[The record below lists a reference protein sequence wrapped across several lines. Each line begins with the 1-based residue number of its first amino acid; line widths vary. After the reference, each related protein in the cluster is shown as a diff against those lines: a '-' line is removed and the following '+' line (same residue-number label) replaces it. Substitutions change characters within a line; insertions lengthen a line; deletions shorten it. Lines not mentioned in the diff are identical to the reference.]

1 MNKLDTTQII
11 LLVDA
16 VLFLLGV
23 ITFITGIIILASK
36 AMSRDIRTIS
46 SQTAQLAQKGIAE
59 DVAGLVGNASA
70 LMNALQ
76 QMVKTAT
83 GIGVFMVMLGI
94 LLIGASIFVFLNI
107 NNFPTF

>member
-1 MNKLDTTQII
+1 MFNFETTQII
-11 LLVDA
+11 FLVDA
-16 VLFLLGV
+16 VLFILGV

-36 AMSRDIRTIS
+36 ALSKDIRTIS

-83 GIGVFMVMLGI
+83 GIGVFMVMLGMI
-94 LLIGASIFVFLNI
+94 LIGASIFLFINI
-107 NNFPTF
+107 NNFPVF

>member
-1 MNKLDTTQII
+1 MNTIEPTQIL
-11 LLVDA
+11 LLVA
-16 VLFLLGV
+16 GVLFILGV
-23 ITFITGIIILASK
+23 ITFITGLIILASK

-46 SQTAQLAQKGIAE
+46 KQTAQLAQKGIAE

-83 GIGVFMVMLGI
+83 GIGVFMVLLGVI
-94 LLIGASIFVFLNI
+94 LIAASIFVFLNI
-107 NNFPTF
+107 NNFPIF